1 VIDWATLLIF
11 AAPVAFAAIGETM
24 SQKSGVL
31 NIGLEGSMLV
41 GAFFAMLAAQ
51 ATGSPWIGLSVGSV
65 AGLILALL
73 QGWFTV
79 VFAADQV
86 VVGTAA
92 NLFALGVTSTWFRE
106 KFGQSGQL
114 LSVPKVPTFHGVD
127 AVIVFLILCVPIT
140 WLLLKKT
147 SWGLMLRAAGE
158 FPKAVEGAGFSVTSL
173 RMQGLALSG
182 LFGGFGGAYLAVG
195 IAGSFAENMT
205 AGRGFVAIALVTFG
219 RWNPWLVLAAGLI
232 VGYAESLQFSLQAQ
246 GIAVPHQL
254 LLAMPYIVALVVL
267 VLAGKGTLAPRSLG
281 VAYRREN

>member
-1 VIDWATLLIF
+1 MDWAMLLVFTAPIAL
-11 AAPVAFAAIGETM
+11 AAVGETIC
-24 SQKSGVL
+24 QKSGVL

-41 GAFFAMLAAQ
+41 GAFFAMLVAQ
-51 ATGSPWIGLSVGSV
+51 ATGSPWIAMGVGGI
-65 AGLILALL
+65 AGLLLALF
-73 QGWFTV
+73 QGWFTIT
-79 VFAADQV
+79 FAADQV

-92 NLFALGVTSTWFRE
+92 NLIALGVTSTWFRE

-114 LSVPKVPTFHGVD
+114 LSVPKIPTFYGID
-127 AVIVFLILCVPIT
+127 AVILFLLACVPLT
-140 WLLLKKT
+140 WLLLRKT
-147 SWGLMLRAAGE
+147 NWGLVLRAAGE
-158 FPKAVEGAGFSVTSL
+158 YPKAVESAGFPVLSL

-182 LFGGFGGAYLAVG
+182 LFGGLGGAYLAVG

-205 AGRGFVAIALVTFG
+205 GGRGFVAIALVTFG

-246 GIAVPHQL
+246 GIALPHQL

-281 VAYRREN
+281 IAYRREK